1 MAACVTRRL
10 GPHLAKSAAAI
21 RCFHCSTVDQAGGK
35 WRVRQ
40 GLPVNS
46 SQFGPLTDLPD
57 WSFADGRPAPPM
69 KGYLSRQEK
78 NAELA
83 RRVAMIS
90 AEMDHGI
97 EKWEAQQRE
106 QERQAQEKR
115 CNRLQPKG
123 NFFPE
128 TAK

>member
-1 MAACVTRRL
+1 MAVCVSRRL
-10 GPHLAKSAAAI
+10 GPHLAKTASAV

-40 GLPVNS
+40 
-46 SQFGPLTDLPD
+46 
-57 WSFADGRPAPPM
+57 DGRPAPPM
-69 KGYLSRQEK
+69 KGYLRRQEK

-90 AEMDHGI
+90 AEMDRGI

-106 QERQAQEKR
+106 QEQRIQEKR
-115 CNRLQPKG
+115 HNRLQPKG
-123 NFFPE
+123 NSFPE